1 MVQLQG
7 YMFTVALVSH
17 TMGYDSCKFLNG
29 MDQITVENSLEH
41 LALSLPKKEGP
52 VNIYWVT

>member
-7 YMFTVALVSH
+7 YMFTVALASDI
-17 TMGYDSCKFLNG
+17 MGDDSCKFLNG

-41 LALSLPKKEGP
+41 LALSLPNKEWP
-52 VNIYWVT
+52 YWVT